1 MGALA
6 STELAKGPIELTT
19 SPEIPARVLQF
30 LAERIDSV
38 PQLEALL
45 LLWESPQRLWT
56 EEDLAARVYVG
67 RLVAATI
74 LQSLLRQQLVTVD
87 AGPAPAYRYNPQWDP
102 SGEVMTEVAAAYRR
116 HLVQLATFIH
126 SRASTAVREFARA
139 FDLKKDR

>member
-1 MGALA
+1 M
-6 STELAKGPIELTT
+6 T

-30 LAERIDSV
+30 LVERIDTV

-45 LLWESPQRLWT
+45 LLWENPQRLWS
-56 EEDLAARVYVG
+56 EEEIAGRIYVG

-74 LQSLLRQQLVTVD
+74 LQSLQRQQLVT
-87 AGPAPAYRYNPQWDP
+87 AEPAATVRYRYNPQWDP
-102 SGEVMTEVAAAYRR
+102 SGELMSEVAVTYRR
-116 HLVQLATFIH
+116 HLVPIATFIH

>member
-1 MGALA
+1 M
-6 STELAKGPIELTT
+6 T

-45 LLWESPQRLWT
+45 LLWENPQRLWS
-56 EEDLAARVYVG
+56 EEELAGRIYVG
-67 RLVAATI
+67 RAVAATI
-74 LQSLLRQQLVTVD
+74 MQSLQRQQLV
-87 AGPAPAYRYNPQWDP
+87 AAESAAAARYRYNPQWDP
-102 SGEVMTEVAAAYRR
+102 SGEVMAEVAAAYRR
-116 HLVQLATFIH
+116 HLVPLATFIH

>member
-1 MGALA
+1 M
-6 STELAKGPIELTT
+6 T

-45 LLWESPQRLWT
+45 LMWENPQRLWS
-56 EEDLAARVYVG
+56 EEELAARIYVG
-67 RLVAATI
+67 RQVAATI
-74 LQSLLRQQLVTVD
+74 LQSLQRQQLVTAEPD
-87 AGPAPAYRYNPQWDP
+87 SAARYLYNPQWDP
-102 SGEVMTEVAAAYRR
+102 SGEVMPEVAAAYRR

>member
-1 MGALA
+1 M
-6 STELAKGPIELTT
+6 T

-45 LLWESPQRLWT
+45 LLWENPQRLWS
-56 EEDLAARVYVG
+56 EEELAGRVYVG
-67 RLVAATI
+67 RAVASTI
-74 LQSLLRQQLVTVD
+74 LQALQRQQFVTAEPSPVVR
-87 AGPAPAYRYNPQWDP
+87 YRYNPQWDP
-102 SGEVMTEVAAAYRR
+102 SGEVMPEVAAAYSR
-116 HLVQLATFIH
+116 HLVPLATFIH